1 MQTVKDTNGNVWNVY
16 KVEYADYNNQITPG
30 WLQVDIGP
38 EGSRSALSGIQLPI
52 NIGKRWLAGD
62 IIMRVR

>member
-16 KVEYADYNNQITPG
+16 KVRYADYNNQITPG

-38 EGSRSALSGIQLPI
+38 EDSRSAHSGIQLPI
-52 NIGKRWLAGD
+52 HMGKRWLEGD
-62 IIMRVR
+62 IKVRVR